1 MARYALAEHV
11 FVCLNGDHLVLLDLK
26 KDRYWA
32 LEAAKTAGLGQL
44 VGGWPVQSPAVSL
57 AASSP
62 TQSSAPLSA
71 PSTQVTDGAADM
83 SSDTT
88 ATIDILRSR
97 GLLTERV
104 RSGKDATP
112 VAAMRPQRELICES
126 ERTAVRANG
135 DWLNFFAASAT
146 AKIALR
152 TWPFE
157 RVIRRVRRRKERL
170 ERAGGADTSRAR
182 ELVEAFANYR
192 VFLFSSKN
200 ECLYDSLALLEYL
213 ARHAIH
219 ADWVFG
225 VQTRPF
231 AAHCWV
237 QHDDIVFN
245 DTVEHV
251 SGYTPIMVV

>member
-1 MARYALAEHV
+1 MARYALADHV

-26 KDRYWA
+26 EDRYWA
-32 LEAAKTAGLGQL
+32 LEASQTSGLGAL
-44 VGGWPVQSPAVSL
+44 VGGWPVKSPD
-57 AASSP
+57 ASS
-62 TQSSAPLSA
+62 
-71 PSTQVTDGAADM
+71 AADTP
-83 SSDTT
+83 SPET
-88 ATIDILRSR
+88 AAAIEVLRGR
-97 GLLTERV
+97 GLLTDGV
-104 RSGKDATP
+104 PPGKDATP
-112 VAAMRPQRELICES
+112 VVAISPARELAAEADPAEAQKAGS
-126 ERTAVRANG
+126 RLG
-135 DWLNFFAASAT
+135 FFAASVL
-146 AKIALR
+146 AKLALR

-157 RVIRRVRRRKERL
+157 RVIRRVRRRKAAFASGTGQL
-170 ERAGGADTSRAR
+170 DVERARS
-182 ELVEAFANYR
+182 LVEAFMRYR

-213 ARHAIH
+213 ARYGIH

-237 QHDDIVFN
+237 QHGDIVFN